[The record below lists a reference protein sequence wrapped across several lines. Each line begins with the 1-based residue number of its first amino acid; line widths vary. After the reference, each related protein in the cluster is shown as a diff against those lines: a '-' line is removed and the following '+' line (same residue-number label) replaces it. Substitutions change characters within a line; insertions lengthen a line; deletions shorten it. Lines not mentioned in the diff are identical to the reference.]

1 MTRPH
6 LSLWPEYCQCPRRGV
21 AYETQHPG
29 NHHLH
34 DLSCSRRL
42 RRDAAVTGGPSAF
55 KNELGLVAI
64 GSPVLD
70 WSIPR
75 PCSPVGPVPV
85 PFTLHVTTGASPITL
100 SEVRFQAMD
109 ASRSIAPPTIFDAS
123 SLTRQFGSITVAGFG
138 VRHFPFTYPFRLHR
152 GWHDCA
158 DIGHHHRHWRRLT
171 RANDAGSRVLKADAA
186 SITRNRRWL
195 TGTARLS
202 SM

>member
-1 MTRPH
+1 MRLSIPAITICMTC
-6 LSLWPEYCQCPRRGV
+6 LAAAAC
-21 AYETQHPG
+21 
-29 NHHLH
+29 
-34 DLSCSRRL
+34 DD
-42 RRDAAVTGGPSAF
+42 DAAVTGGPSAF

-138 VRHFPFTYPFRLHR
+138 VRHFPFTYPF
-152 GWHDCA
+152 GCIVGGTIVQTSVTITDT
-158 DIGHHHRHWRRLT
+158 G
-171 RANDAGSRVLKADAA
+171 GVSRVQ
-186 SITRNRRWL
+186 T
-195 TGTARLS
+195 
-202 SM
+202 MQVPVY